1 VSQPGD
7 PSPIPDR
14 VLDTIG
20 LFCPVPIIKT
30 AKAMKEMKAGEVLLL
45 VSDDRGVLVDLPAWC
60 RMAKEELVQ
69 MTEEAAIV
77 RALVRKTDPARRST
91 PAAPPPTPPIS
102 S

>member
-1 VSQPGD
+1 MSQPGD

-91 PAAPPPTPPIS
+91 LAAAPPTPPIS

>member
-1 VSQPGD
+1 MSQSGD

-30 AKAMKEMKAGEVLLL
+30 AQAMKEMKAGEVLLL

-60 RMAKEELVQ
+60 RMAKEELVE

-77 RALVRKTDPARRST
+77 RALVRKTDPARR
-91 PAAPPPTPPIS
+91 PAPGPAPQPPGIS

>member
-1 VSQPGD
+1 MSAPAAPV
-7 PSPIPDR
+7 PDR

-30 AKAMKEMKAGEVLLL
+30 AQAMKQMKAGEVLLL

-60 RMAKEELVQ
+60 RMAKEELLQ

-77 RALVRKTDPARRST
+77 RAFVRKTDPARRGGT
-91 PAAPPPTPPIS
+91 PAAAP
-102 S
+102 

>member
-1 VSQPGD
+1 
-7 PSPIPDR
+7 

-30 AKAMKEMKAGEVLLL
+30 AKAMKEMKTGEILLL

-60 RMAKEELVQ
+60 RMAKEELVE

-77 RALVRKTDPARRST
+77 RAWVRKTDPARRST
-91 PAAPPPTPPIS
+91 PAAAPPPPPMS

>member
-1 VSQPGD
+1 MSLPEA
-7 PSPIPDR
+7 PAPDR
-14 VLDTIG
+14 VLDTVG

-91 PAAPPPTPPIS
+91 PAAARPPPAIPS
-102 S
+102 

>member
-1 VSQPGD
+1 MSLPEA
-7 PSPIPDR
+7 PAPDR
-14 VLDTIG
+14 VLDTVG

-30 AKAMKEMKAGEVLLL
+30 AQAMKAMKPGEILLL
-45 VSDDRGVLVDLPAWC
+45 IADDRGVLVDLPAWC

-77 RALVRKTDPARRST
+77 RALVRKTDPARRATSSG
-91 PAAPPPTPPIS
+91 PPSPPGMS

>member
-1 VSQPGD
+1 VNQSGD

-30 AKAMKEMKAGEVLLL
+30 AKAMKEMKAGEILLL

-77 RALVRKTDPARRST
+77 RALVRKTDPAHRS
-91 PAAPPPTPPIS
+91 PPAAAPPPPPIS

>member
-1 VSQPGD
+1 VSPTEA
-7 PSPIPDR
+7 PVPDR

-30 AKAMKEMKAGEVLLL
+30 AQAMKEMKAGEVLLL

-60 RMAKEELVQ
+60 RMAKEELVE

-77 RALVRKTDPARRST
+77 RAWVRKADPARRAT
-91 PAAPPPTPPIS
+91 PAAAPPPPSIS